1 MKLLQR
7 AAWIATL
14 LAPLLFVSA
23 VLLSSGLGS
32 GLALTTQ
39 RYCFSVR
46 VDPATG
52 RMVEVPKLLE
62 ATFGVLLLAAVVPPP
77 VLWATVLVWRW
88 RLRKLPPEEPVR
100 SQAPKESGPPARQI

>member
-1 MKLLQR
+1 MRLLLR

-14 LAPLLFVSA
+14 LSLLLFVSA
-23 VLLSSGLGS
+23 VLLSSKLGN

-39 RYCFSVR
+39 GYCISVR

-52 RMVEVPKLLE
+52 RMAEVSKLLE
-62 ATFGVLLLAAVVPPP
+62 ATFVVLLLAAVVRPP

-88 RLRKLPPEEPVR
+88 RLRKLPPEALVR
-100 SQAPKESGPPARQI
+100 S